1 MWIASGIAGVCS
13 SGAAIFDTIE
23 VNLAGVPIIG
33 GSLAAPFGYFAD
45 RLKEAKGFFYD
56 LGDWGDDVI
65 SDISALFND
74 IGDLVGG
81 VFDLENWRNVA
92 QSGIGVL
99 EEGAAN
105 FAGNVTD
112 ALGSAWTDVKNLVGN
127 FAGEV
132 YNVLG
137 STWDNLVWLYDNFR
151 ELVVDVLEG
160 AVMSF
165 TYAGRFIQGTVVG
178 FVSEI
183 YMNAKDLFENFVDYV
198 HAGVVNWSETQYEEV
213 LAIALA
219 AMGKYFETFEESLT
233 ELLGKGFGLIER
245 QWSILEDFFLWLAFK
260 VMGIIADQAETF
272 SDKLWDI
279 LEKIIEKI

>member
-1 MWIASGIAGVCS
+1 MWIANGIAGVCS
-13 SGAAIFDTIE
+13 SGAGIFDTIE

-33 GSLAAPFGYFAD
+33 GSLAAPFGYFGD
-45 RLKEAKGFFYD
+45 GLRQAKGFFYD
-56 LGDWGDDVI
+56 LGDWGDDII

-74 IGDLVGG
+74 IGALVGG
-81 VFDLENWRNVA
+81 VFDLGNWADIVG
-92 QSGIGVL
+92 GIVDRL
-99 EEGAAN
+99 QEGAVN
-105 FAGNVTD
+105 FVGNVTD
-112 ALGSAWTDVKNLVGN
+112 VLGSAWTDVKNLVGN